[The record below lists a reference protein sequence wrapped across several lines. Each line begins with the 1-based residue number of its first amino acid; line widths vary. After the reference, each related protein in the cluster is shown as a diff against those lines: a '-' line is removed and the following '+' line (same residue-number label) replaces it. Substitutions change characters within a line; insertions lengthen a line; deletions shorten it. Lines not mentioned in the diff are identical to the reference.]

1 METRIAIYSDVVCP
15 WCYIGKKRLEDA
27 ISLRKKSHPDDNIL
41 IEWKP
46 FQLNPDLAPEGEDR
60 VLHMT
65 KKFGSIDRVKMMVQR
80 VADIAQTEGLPF
92 SVEQAGHQPNTFL
105 LHALIRKAK
114 ETGKDSALAEVFFRN
129 FFAEGK
135 NLSDSKIILECLQ
148 EVGMSAEDLDS
159 VKGDETLLKK
169 IYEEEMQGRQLG
181 VSGVPF
187 FVFNEK
193 YAVSG
198 AQESALFLQVF
209 DRLEEESANS

>member
-1 METRIAIYSDVVCP
+1 METKIAIYTDVVCP

-27 ISLRKKSHPDDNIL
+27 ISLRKKSHPDDTIK

-46 FQLNPDLAPEGEDR
+46 FQLNPDLDPEGEDR

-65 KKFGSIDRVKMMVQR
+65 RKFGSMDRVKTMVQR

-105 LHALIRKAK
+105 LHALIRRAK

-135 NLSDSKIILECLQ
+135 NLSDSKIILESLQ
-148 EVGMSAEDLDS
+148 EVGMTENDLSS
-159 VKGDETLLKK
+159 VKTDEALLKQ

-198 AQESALFLQVF
+198 AQESNLFLQVF
-209 DRLEEESANS
+209 DRLEQENS

>member
-1 METRIAIYSDVVCP
+1 METKIAIYSDVVCP

-27 ISLRKKSHPDDNIL
+27 ISIRKKSHPDDKIE
-41 IEWKP
+41 IEWRA

-65 KKFGSIDRVKMMVQR
+65 RKFGSLDRVKMMVQR

-114 ETGKDSALAEVFFRN
+114 ETGKASQLAEVFFRN
-129 FFAEGK
+129 FFSEGK
-135 NLSDSKIILECLQ
+135 NLSDSKIILESLQ
-148 EVGMSAEDLDS
+148 EVEMTEDDLNS
-159 VKGDETLLKK
+159 VKTDEALLKE
-169 IYEEEMQGRQLG
+169 IYEEEMKGRQLG

-198 AQESALFLQVF
+198 AQESKLFLQIF
-209 DRLEEESANS
+209 DRLEQENS

>member
-1 METRIAIYSDVVCP
+1 METKIAIYSDVVCP

-27 ISLRKKSHPDDNIL
+27 ISLRKKSHPDDNIE

-65 KKFGSIDRVKMMVQR
+65 RKFGSIDRVKMMVQR
-80 VADIAQTEGLPF
+80 VADIAQAEGLPF

-114 ETGKDSALAEVFFRN
+114 ETGKDSALAESFFRN

-135 NLSDSKIILECLQ
+135 NLSDSKTILECLQ
-148 EVGMSAEDLDS
+148 EVGMSEEDLNS
-159 VKGDETLLKK
+159 VKGDEVLLKT

-198 AQESALFLQVF
+198 AQESALFLQLF
-209 DRLEEESANS
+209 ERLEEENANS

>member
-1 METRIAIYSDVVCP
+1 METKIAIYSDVVCP

-27 ISLRKKSHPDDNIL
+27 ISIRKKSHPDDKIE
-41 IEWKP
+41 IEWRA

-65 KKFGSIDRVKMMVQR
+65 RKFGSLDRVKMMVQR

-114 ETGKDSALAEVFFRN
+114 ETGKASQLAEVFFRN
-129 FFAEGK
+129 FFSEGK
-135 NLSDSKIILECLQ
+135 NLSDSKIILESLQ
-148 EVGMSAEDLDS
+148 EVEMTEDDLNS
-159 VKGDETLLKK
+159 VKTDEALLKE
-169 IYEEEMQGRQLG
+169 IYEEEMKGRQLG

-198 AQESALFLQVF
+198 AQESNLFLQVF
-209 DRLEEESANS
+209 DRLEQENS